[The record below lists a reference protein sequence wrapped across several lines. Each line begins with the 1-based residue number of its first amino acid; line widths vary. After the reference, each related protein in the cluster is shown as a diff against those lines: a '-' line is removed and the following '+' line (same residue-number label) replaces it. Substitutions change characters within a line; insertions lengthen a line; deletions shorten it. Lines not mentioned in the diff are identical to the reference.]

1 MGVSVGVIAIA
12 ISQPGIGLSISSGL
26 GISGGLS
33 ISRPLAVVSVGKA
46 VVGVDMGV
54 SVGGIRVGEGP
65 VGVVAVSS
73 PQSAVVQPGVSLGV
87 GGGLSGGLGNG
98 LGLSLLNSGHS
109 GLLGGGGG
117 GCHGD
122 YAISVGAGDKFAVVV
137 GAAGGQGSVGQHVGV
152 GPIGVGQHV
161 PGGVEEGGV
170 SLGLGGGLG
179 AGSQGGHQQEPHV
192 DAL

>member
-1 MGVSVGVIAIA
+1 MGVSVG
-12 ISQPGIGLSISSGL
+12 GIRVGEG
-26 GISGGLS
+26 
-33 ISRPLAVVSVGKA
+33 SVG

-54 SVGGIRVGEGP
+54 SVGGIRVGEGS

-73 PQSAVVQPGVSLGV
+73 PQSAVVQPGISLGV
-87 GGGLSGGLGNG
+87 GGGLSGGLGNR

-117 GCHGD
+117 GSHGD

-137 GAAGGQGSVGQHVGV
+137 GAAGGQGGVGQHIGV

-161 PGGVEEGGV
+161 SGGVEEGGV

>member
-1 MGVSVGVIAIA
+1 
-12 ISQPGIGLSISSGL
+12 
-26 GISGGLS
+26 
-33 ISRPLAVVSVGKA
+33 
-46 VVGVDMGV
+46 MGV

-73 PQSAVVQPGVSLGV
+73 PQSAVVQPGVGLGV
-87 GGGLSGGLGNG
+87 GGGLSGGLGNR

-109 GLLGGGGG
+109 GLLG
-117 GCHGD
+117 
-122 YAISVGAGDKFAVVV
+122 SVGAGDKFAVVV
-137 GAAGGQGSVGQHVGV
+137 GASGSQGGVGQHVGV

-161 PGGVEEGGV
+161 SGGVEEGGV

>member
-54 SVGGIRVGEGP
+54 SVGGIRVGKGP

-117 GCHGD
+117 GSHGD

-137 GAAGGQGSVGQHVGV
+137 GAAGSQ
-152 GPIGVGQHV
+152 
-161 PGGVEEGGV
+161 GGVEEGGV
-170 SLGLGGGLG
+170 SLGLWGGLG

-192 DAL
+192 DA

>member
-1 MGVSVGVIAIA
+1 MGVSVG
-12 ISQPGIGLSISSGL
+12 G
-26 GISGGLS
+26 
-33 ISRPLAVVSVGKA
+33 
-46 VVGVDMGV
+46 VGVDMGV
-54 SVGGIRVGEGP
+54 SVGGIRVGEGS

-73 PQSAVVQPGVSLGV
+73 PQSTVVQPGVGLGV

-117 GCHGD
+117 GSHGD

-137 GAAGGQGSVGQHVGV
+137 CAAGGQG
-152 GPIGVGQHV
+152 GVGQHV

-179 AGSQGGHQQEPHV
+179 AGSQGGHPQEP
-192 DAL
+192 